1 MDIKELKIVPQYDKK
16 AVCCFTG
23 NRPPR
28 LPWGSDE
35 SSPLCREVKLLIS
48 DEAERKI
55 KQGYSLFVSGMAL
68 GADTLFA
75 EAVLELKKKYPSIA
89 LECALPCA
97 NQSDGWSKDNKL
109 RHAKIC
115 NAADYVTVLA
125 PEYRDGCMIKRNR
138 YMVDKSSAVVALC
151 FSMSGGT
158 KSTLDYAKKKGVE
171 ITVLGDCGCIW
182 DKLPHNRDREEQKN
196 VKKTE

>member
-1 MDIKELKIVPQYDKK
+1 MLQMDIKELKIVPQYDKK

-28 LPWGSDE
+28 LPWGNDE
-35 SSPLCREVKLLIS
+35 SSPLCARAKFLIS
-48 DEAERKI
+48 TEIEGKI
-55 KQGYSLFVSGMAL
+55 KRGYTLFVSGMAL

-97 NQSDGWSKDNKL
+97 NQSDGWSGDNRI
-109 RHAKIC
+109 RHARIC
-115 NAADYVTVLA
+115 NDADYVTVVS
-125 PEYRDGCMIKRNR
+125 PTYRDGCMIKRNR
-138 YMVDKSSAVVALC
+138 YMVDKSSAVIALC
-151 FSMSGGT
+151 CSMTGGT

-171 ITVLGDCGCIW
+171 ISVLSVGSVGGDE
-182 DKLPHNRDREEQKN
+182 LSRD
-196 VKKTE
+196 